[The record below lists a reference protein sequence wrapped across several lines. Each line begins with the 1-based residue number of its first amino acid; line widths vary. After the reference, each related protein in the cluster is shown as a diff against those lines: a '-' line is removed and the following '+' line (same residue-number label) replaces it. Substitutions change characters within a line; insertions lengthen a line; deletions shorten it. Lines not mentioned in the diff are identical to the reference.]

1 MGLGLNFAGIVI
13 IAGVNEVA
21 KELENPFQT
30 IPNDI
35 PLNLFQ
41 AQFNEALVTTFSGYH
56 PDFANLKMKRKDI
69 SEDV

>member
-1 MGLGLNFAGIVI
+1 MGLGLNFAGSVI

-56 PDFANLKMKRKDI
+56 PDFTNLKMKRKDI